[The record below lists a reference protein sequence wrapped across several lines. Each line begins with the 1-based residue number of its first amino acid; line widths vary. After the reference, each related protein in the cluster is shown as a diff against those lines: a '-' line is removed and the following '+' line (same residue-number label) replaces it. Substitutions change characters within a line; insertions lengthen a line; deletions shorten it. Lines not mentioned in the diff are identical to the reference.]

1 MMSITLSN
9 YIRVLK
15 MIHSKQSRRKREKK
29 KRNLELRIKAL
40 EKLAKR
46 QLNNVHEISLSFVSL
61 GDLRARWKSHRYKL
75 DAKLLTKVS
84 SFRKIKI
91 ERDESLCIRGWDN
104 GLLVYGLHVNES
116 LLVEDLY
123 ESIQALPEPKHYV
136 YRGEKRSDY
145 MTSHL
150 CVWAKYS
157 SKPFLSRE
165 YLDHKTQADDFF
177 RKNKKLFN
185 HMSGLLGQVA
195 PGVFKQFQ
203 MYSLPKGLER
213 LCGAWLGCVVNKGGN
228 DPNQTNIHR
237 DASEALYGYSCLI
250 SCGDYSGGE
259 LILYDLE
266 IILELKAGD
275 MILFPDAVI
284 HHSNKAAEGN
294 RCSVVAFTQENVYNY
309 WNREYNMILR
319 RKMRGKLSL
328 KVK

>member
-1 MMSITLSN
+1 MIIIESFKGNCLSRNRKPEKSQKAKTQNSRPIQSKDIFLKNNFKRNISKMMSITLSN

-165 YLDHKTQADDFF
+165 YLDHK
-177 RKNKKLFN
+177 
-185 HMSGLLGQVA
+185 H
-195 PGVFKQFQ
+195 KQ
-203 MYSLPKGLER
+203 L
-213 LCGAWLGCVVNKGGN
+213 
-228 DPNQTNIHR
+228 
-237 DASEALYGYSCLI
+237 
-250 SCGDYSGGE
+250 
-259 LILYDLE
+259 
-266 IILELKAGD
+266 
-275 MILFPDAVI
+275 
-284 HHSNKAAEGN
+284 
-294 RCSVVAFTQENVYNY
+294 
-309 WNREYNMILR
+309 
-319 RKMRGKLSL
+319 
-328 KVK
+328 

>member
-15 MIHSKQSRRKREKK
+15 MRHSKQSRRKEEKK
-29 KRNLELRIKAL
+29 KRNLEVRIKAL
-40 EKLAKR
+40 QRLAKR
-46 QLNNVHEISLSFVSL
+46 QHNKIHEIKLSFVSL
-61 GDLRARWKSHRYKL
+61 GDLRERWKPHRYEL
-75 DAKLLTKVS
+75 DAKLLAKVS
-84 SFRKIKI
+84 SFHKIKI
-91 ERDESLCIRGWDN
+91 ERDESLCIRGSDN
-104 GLLVYGLHVNES
+104 GLLVYGVHINRPS
-116 LLVEDLY
+116 LVEDLY
-123 ESIQALPEPKHYV
+123 RSIEMLPESKHYM
-136 YRGEKRSDY
+136 YRGEKRSEY

-150 CVWAKYS
+150 CVWAKYA

-165 YLDHKTQADDFF
+165 YLDHKEQADDFF
-177 RKNKKLFN
+177 EKNKKLFN
-185 HMSGLLGQVA
+185 YMSGLLGQVA

-203 MYSLPKGLER
+203 LYPLPNELKR

-237 DASEALYGYSCLI
+237 DASEALYGYSCLV
-250 SCGDYSGGE
+250 SCGDYTGGE

-266 IILELKAGD
+266 IILELNAGD

-284 HHSNKAAEGN
+284 HHNNNAAEGN

-319 RKMRGKLSL
+319 RKTRGKSSL
-328 KVK
+328 KIK